1 MKKTGLS
8 IILITIFI
16 ALSFFGLKAYAEP
29 QEDNNNGYSV
39 IDGEEL
45 DDFLSQSDSD
55 YFEDNDIEITDE
67 NWVNKI
73 TVGSFLGEIVK
84 TLKEQSL
91 KPVRVFF
98 SLLSVILITAAF
110 TGDER
115 KNGVNKTATISAVSV
130 VSLIIL
136 SDIWSLITTLVETVR
151 AVCRIVLTFIPVF
164 ESAMYLSG
172 KMTTATASGGVLLT
186 VTQGLS
192 LISADYVMPI
202 MGAYSGLGIASSLT
216 PLPMIKQLGNTL
228 KKASITLL
236 SVLFSV
242 FVGIIGFQTTVNAA
256 ADNLA
261 IKTTKYIV
269 GTFVP
274 IGGGSLSEA
283 ANTLYS
289 SMSLIKSS
297 IGIYAVVSIIV
308 VSLPVI
314 ALTLLFK
321 LAFSLSS
328 VVSDSF
334 SQTELSGLISAV
346 NSLLSVALS
355 VILFFCGV
363 FVFSIALVVGLSGG
377 G

>member
-8 IILITIFI
+8 IILMTIFI

-29 QEDNNNGYSV
+29 QEDYNNGYSV

-55 YFEDNDIEITDE
+55 YFEDNNIEITDE

-283 ANTLYS
+283 ANTL
-289 SMSLIKSS
+289 
-297 IGIYAVVSIIV
+297 
-308 VSLPVI
+308 
-314 ALTLLFK
+314 
-321 LAFSLSS
+321 
-328 VVSDSF
+328 
-334 SQTELSGLISAV
+334 
-346 NSLLSVALS
+346 
-355 VILFFCGV
+355 
-363 FVFSIALVVGLSGG
+363 
-377 G
+377 